1 VNLDAVLRTMATASP
16 PPPSAA
22 LEAVVRAPAP
32 VRTRAPMRHIAA
44 LVALS
49 IPLALLHAYANG
61 LRTDLARVPLAWLVA
76 VGLAWLLAFV
86 APIAAVM
93 VPARASVIAEPSR
106 VIGAAALVPAFV
118 VVLGTTLAGSV
129 SPAPTGSGIGGIVAC
144 LISGLEVAAMPFA
157 AAILALRHAL
167 PVDARAIGAALGG
180 AGGALGGFAL
190 HLQCEAGGAM
200 HTGFGHAGA
209 AVVGAFAG
217 WAIIA
222 VLQRG
227 R

>member
-1 VNLDAVLRTMATASP
+1 MATASP

-22 LEAVVRAPAP
+22 LEVAVRGAAP
-32 VRTRAPMRHIAA
+32 VRPRAPLREIAV
-44 LVALS
+44 LVAMS

-61 LRTDLARVPLAWLVA
+61 LRADLTRVPIAWLVA

-93 VPARASVIAEPSR
+93 VPARASVIADPSR
-106 VIGAAALVPAFV
+106 VIGAAALAPAFV

-129 SPAPTGSGIGGIVAC
+129 SPAPTGSGVGGIVAC

-157 AAILALRHAL
+157 AAVLALRHAL
-167 PVDARAIGAALGG
+167 PVDARAMGAAVGG

-190 HLQCEAGGAM
+190 HLQCEAGGAT

-209 AVVGAFAG
+209 AVVGAIGGFAIFG
-217 WAIIA
+217 A
-222 VLQRG
+222 LRRG